1 MKYSPKQ
8 TNKNPSPNGG
18 GLGRGFSPLWCK
30 AAYVA
35 GVIVGGSLLV
45 FFIYFIYNNNPS
57 ESQLAPKCFWKLA
70 TGTDCPGCGFQRAL
84 HAFLHGNFADAAR
97 YNFFLILALPYLFAV
112 ILSDLV
118 FRGERR
124 ERWQRFT
131 HSRYTLWA
139 YIILCFFW
147 WVVRNILGI

>member
-1 MKYSPKQ
+1 MKRASAPPLPPPNQ
-8 TNKNPSPNGG
+8 TEGEGVVAKKNRRLRYGIVIAVGVAVVVFLFFTN
-18 GLGRGFSPLWCK
+18 PL
-30 AAYVA
+30 
-35 GVIVGGSLLV
+35 
-45 FFIYFIYNNNPS
+45 

-131 HSRYTLWA
+131 HSRYMLWA
-139 YIILCFFW
+139 YIIIYCVW

>member
-1 MKYSPKQ
+1 MKRASAPPLPPPAQ
-8 TNKNPSPNGG
+8 TEGEGVVAKKNRRLRYGIVIAVGVAVVVFLFFTN
-18 GLGRGFSPLWCK
+18 PL
-30 AAYVA
+30 
-35 GVIVGGSLLV
+35 
-45 FFIYFIYNNNPS
+45 
-57 ESQLAPKCFWKLA
+57 ESKLAPKCFWKLA

-139 YIILCFFW
+139 YIIIYCVW

>member
-1 MKYSPKQ
+1 MKRASAPLLPPPAQ
-8 TNKNPSPNGG
+8 TEGKGVVAKKNRRLRYGIVIAVGVAVVVFLFFTN
-18 GLGRGFSPLWCK
+18 PL
-30 AAYVA
+30 
-35 GVIVGGSLLV
+35 
-45 FFIYFIYNNNPS
+45 

-139 YIILCFFW
+139 YIIIYCVW

>member
-1 MKYSPKQ
+1 MKRASAPPLPPPNQ
-8 TNKNPSPNGG
+8 TEGEGVVAKKNRRLRYGIAIAVGVAVVVFLFFTN
-18 GLGRGFSPLWCK
+18 PL
-30 AAYVA
+30 
-35 GVIVGGSLLV
+35 
-45 FFIYFIYNNNPS
+45 

-139 YIILCFFW
+139 YIIIYCVW

>member
-1 MKYSPKQ
+1 MKRASAPLLPPPAQ
-8 TNKNPSPNGG
+8 TEGKGVVAKKNRRLRYGIVIAVGVAVVVFLFFTN
-18 GLGRGFSPLWCK
+18 PL
-30 AAYVA
+30 
-35 GVIVGGSLLV
+35 
-45 FFIYFIYNNNPS
+45 

-139 YIILCFFW
+139 YIIIYCVW
-147 WVVRNILGI
+147 WVVRNILGL